1 MNRSTTLRLGGAG
14 PAGLAAVRLNPWT
27 ARLAALLSL
36 VNGLLA
42 LGVPTVMRLPR
53 RPSLLGDALPFG
65 LHQTSRPLSAAFGML
80 LVYLAYHLF
89 RRRHVAWWLAVAA
102 AVVALT
108 AHLLK
113 LGTAPLALGPALL
126 LLLLWVSRPQFTV
139 RSELWTVAQGVGLAV
154 GVAVLTLA
162 YGVLGFEYLDRRDF
176 GIDFAFRDALRHTLR
191 QMLLLGNP
199 DLYAGTRYARW
210 FLHSLDAATFAG
222 AWLIAVTLALPIRY
236 RHRTLPHERAEV
248 RALLEE
254 YGGSSL
260 DVFKTWPDKAYLFDP
275 SRRGAVAYSV
285 STGCAV
291 ALGNP
296 IGEPKAAEAALD
308 DFLALCGD
316 NGWLPAFHQVTPS
329 ALPAFRARRL
339 EVLKVGEEASVDLDR
354 FASVTA
360 DGKWFRYL
368 RRRFEREGYAL
379 ERFDPPLSARLL
391 DELEGISDAWLTIP
405 GRRERGFTLG
415 QWGREYIRT
424 SPVYVVRG
432 SDRVA
437 TAFANLVP
445 SYRAGEATIDLMRH
459 RPGVV
464 NGTMD
469 FLFTMMMLDLH
480 GRGFRWFS
488 EGLAPFAGVG
498 ESPDSSIEE
507 RAVHELF
514 ERLNRLFSYRGLR
527 AYKEKFEPVWE
538 DRFLIYKDGPVG
550 LARISFALTRLTADR

>member
-1 MNRSTTLRLGGAG
+1 MNRSTTLRLGGAS
-14 PAGLAAVRLNPWT
+14 PAGLDAVRLHPWT

-65 LHQTSRPLSAAFGML
+65 LHHTSRPLSAAFGML
-80 LVYLAYHLF
+80 LVYLAYHLL

-102 AVVALT
+102 ASAALV

-139 RSELWTVAQGVGLAV
+139 RSEPWTVAQGVGLAI

-162 YGVLGFEYLDRRDF
+162 YGVLGFEYLDQRDF
-176 GIDFAFRDALRHTLR
+176 GIDFAFREALRHTLR

-199 DLYAGTRYARW
+199 DLHAGTRYASW

-222 AWLIAVTLALPIRY
+222 ASLIAFTLALPIRY

-260 DVFKTWPDKAYLFDP
+260 DAFKTWPDKAYLFDR
-275 SRRGAVAYSV
+275 SRRGVVAYSV
-285 STGCAV
+285 SAGCAV

-296 IGEPKAAEAALD
+296 IGEPAAAEAALD
-308 DFLALCGD
+308 DFLALCAD

-329 ALPAFRARRL
+329 MLPVYRARGL
-339 EVLKVGEEASVDLDR
+339 EALKVGEEASVDLDR
-354 FASVTA
+354 FASETA
-360 DGKWFRYL
+360 NTKWFRYL
-368 RRRFEREGYAL
+368 RRRFEREGYTL
-379 ERFDPPLSARLL
+379 ERVEPPLGAHLVE
-391 DELEGISDAWLTIP
+391 ELEGISDAWLTIP
-405 GRRERGFTLG
+405 GRKERGFTLG

-432 SDRVA
+432 SDGVA
-437 TAFANLVP
+437 TAFANVVP
-445 SYRAGEATIDLMRH
+445 SYREDEATVDLMRH
-459 RPGVV
+459 RPDVV

-469 FLFTMMMLDLH
+469 FLFTAMMLDLH
-480 GRGFRWFS
+480 ERGFRWFS

-527 AYKEKFEPVWE
+527 AYKEKFEPEWE
-538 DRFLIYKDGPVG
+538 DRFLIYKDGPIG
-550 LARISFALTRLTADR
+550 LARVSFALTRLTADR

>member
-1 MNRSTTLRLGGAG
+1 MNRPTTLRLAG
-14 PAGLAAVRLNPWT
+14 TNPAGLSAMPQEPWT

-65 LHQTSRPLSAAFGML
+65 LHQTSRPLSAAFGMV
-80 LVYLAYHLF
+80 LVYLAYHLL

-102 AVVALT
+102 ASAALV

-126 LLLLWVSRPQFTV
+126 LLLLWSSRRQFTV
-139 RSELWTVAQGVGLAV
+139 RSEPWSVAQGIGLAI

-176 GIDFAFRDALRHTLR
+176 GIDFAFREALRHTLR

-199 DLYAGTRYARW
+199 DLHAGTRYASW

-222 AWLIAVTLALPIRY
+222 ASLIAFTLALPIRY

-254 YGGSSL
+254 HGGTSL
-260 DVFKTWPDKAYLFDP
+260 DVFKTWPDKAYLFDR
-275 SRRGAVAYSV
+275 SRRGVIAYSV
-285 STGCAV
+285 SAGCAV
-291 ALGNP
+291 ALGSP
-296 IGEPKAAEAALD
+296 IGEPAAAEAALD

-329 ALPAFRARRL
+329 MLPVFRARGL
-339 EVLKVGEEASVDLDR
+339 EALKVGEEASVDLGR
-354 FASVTA
+354 FASETA
-360 DGKWFRYL
+360 NTKWFRYL

-379 ERFDPPLSARLL
+379 ERVEPPLSPHLVE
-391 DELEGISDAWLTIP
+391 ELEAISDAWLTIP

-432 SDRVA
+432 RDGVA
-437 TAFANLVP
+437 TAFANVVP
-445 SYRAGEATIDLMRH
+445 SYREGEATVDLMRH
-459 RPGVV
+459 RPDVV

-469 FLFTMMMLDLH
+469 FLFTAMMLDLH
-480 GRGFRWFS
+480 ERGFRWFS

-527 AYKEKFEPVWE
+527 AYKEKFEPEWE
-538 DRFLIYKDGPVG
+538 GRFLIYKDGPIG